1 MDDKSK
7 QEEERDFK
15 LFYRELKKDMA
26 DEGEEVD
33 EEEAREMFESFVH
46 QDMDSLQKEVDSE
59 GAFDEDLLA
68 AIPDTFE
75 EYYETMK
82 DEFDAEGMEEPQARE
97 FYTMMK
103 DQFSQGSKKFL
114 ASENDS
120 SASDPSARI
129 MGGDNK
135 HMRLDESAS
144 SLSKEETFEEM
155 YSEMKKEMGADI
167 IDKAQAK
174 EFYDMMENQSLKGVD
189 ASMDEIANSPAFKD
203 LNGNNKPYDVTAP
216 ETNNED
222 DNVSGTQDVDTSDD
236 VDDTSDDEKVELPD
250 TFEIFYQEMKGEFDA
265 DGMSEQDAKE
275 MYDMLSGQSLENE
288 DTILKKMLPDTFEQ
302 FYEELEEELT
312 KDGLSKEDAKEM
324 YLSLKNNTPPKQ

>member
-1 MDDKSK
+1 MDSKSK

-15 LFYRELKKDMA
+15 MFYRELKKDMA
-26 DEGEEVD
+26 AEGEEVD

-46 QDMDSLQKEVDSE
+46 QDIDSLEKEVNSE

-82 DEFDAEGMEEPQARE
+82 DEFDAEGMEEAQARE

-114 ASENDS
+114 ASENNDS
-120 SASDPSARI
+120 SASDKKR
-129 MGGDNK
+129 
-135 HMRLDESAS
+135 MRLDESAS
-144 SLSKEETFEEM
+144 ASLSKEETFEEM

-167 IDKAQAK
+167 IDKAQAR
-174 EFYDMMENQSLKGVD
+174 EFYDMMEDQSLKGVD

-216 ETNNED
+216 ETNEVD
-222 DNVSGTQDVDTSDD
+222 DDVSATQDVVTSDDADTSDD

-275 MYDMLSGQSLENE
+275 MYDMLSVLTLRICMWTSLGTMQSCVS
-288 DTILKKMLPDTFEQ
+288 
-302 FYEELEEELT
+302 T
-312 KDGLSKEDAKEM
+312 KYVRFAGWEGVVLCSIHPCLVHRHFQET
-324 YLSLKNNTPPKQ
+324 S